1 MNAPNPIKLRAD
13 TNDAT
18 GSAAPGARRRRQL
31 SIALALVGG
40 VVAIAACGSSGKAP
54 STVASVNQALRFS
67 ECMRSHGVTGFP
79 DPTVGR
85 GLELGPGADVQSPAF
100 QSAQRACSKLQPGGG
115 GPPRMSESEYL
126 STLHFAKCM
135 RSHGLADFPDPAR
148 SSSSVGGPAF
158 FLRGMVF
165 KLGAD
170 LSPMSPAF
178 RQAATA
184 CGLKLP

>member
-1 MNAPNPIKLRAD
+1 MNAPNPIKLPAD

-18 GSAAPGARRRRQL
+18 GSTAPGARRRRQL

-54 STVASVNQALRFS
+54 SAGATVNQALRFS

-79 DPTVGR
+79 DPTAGG
-85 GLELGPGADVQSPAF
+85 GLELAPGADVQSPAF
-100 QSAQRACSKLQPGGG
+100 QSAQRTCSKLQPGGG

-126 STLHFAKCM
+126 SALHFAKCM

-148 SSSSVGGPAF
+148 SSVGGPAF

-165 KLGAD
+165 KLGAG
-170 LSPMSPAF
+170 LNPMSPAF

-184 CGLKLP
+184 CGLKFP